1 MDHSAIGVVVLES
14 SGLVP
19 HTLRLARGG
28 VLCTAAMILPY
39 VLYTSVH
46 GVFEWSPEQTLLQT
60 VITALGLA
68 GMFVG
73 LAIAACCLFLDA
85 KRRS

>member
-1 MDHSAIGVVVLES
+1 MVLTKGS
-14 SGLVP
+14 TLV
-19 HTLRLARGG
+19 HTLRLAHGG